1 MMPVTPAVLE
11 FDQVTVR
18 AALPDDAELHEATL
32 TLRAGELVRV
42 SLAPPRDVTLV
53 ADLAQGLLTPDGGTV
68 RFLGQDWCRLT
79 AAAAARQRR
88 LIGRVFKQQAW
99 INNLDVDENVL
110 LARRHYGDPPWA
122 ELCQQA
128 DTLARRFGLDGL
140 PARRPDRLSPATLRL
155 AQWVRALLGDKHLL
169 ILENALRDVP
179 VPVLP
184 ALSAALA
191 DARAAGSAVLWL
203 SDRDDAA
210 PADPVTVTV
219 TVTAAY
225 RW

>member
-1 MMPVTPAVLE
+1 MVTPITPAVLE

-18 AALPDDAELHEATL
+18 AALPDDAGLPEATL
-32 TLRAGELVRV
+32 TLHASELVRI

-53 ADLAQGLLTPDGGTV
+53 ADLAQGLLAPDDGTV
-68 RFLGQDWCRLT
+68 RFLGQDWRRLT
-79 AAAAARQRR
+79 TGAAARQRR
-88 LIGRVFKQQAW
+88 LIGRVFKQRAW

-110 LARRHYGDPPWA
+110 LARRHYGHPPLA

-140 PARRPDRLSPATLRL
+140 PAQRPNRLSPATLRL

-179 VPVLP
+179 APVLP
-184 ALSAALA
+184 VLSAALA

-203 SDRDDAA
+203 SDRDDAT
-210 PADPVTVTV
+210 PVDPVTLTI
-219 TVTAAY
+219 TAAY
-225 RW
+225 HW